1 MHKLFSYDSPLISF
15 LNVVADVIFVNL
27 LYVVCCL
34 PIFTIGAAQ
43 TALYTVA
50 TKWCEKENAGAKEFL
65 AAFGKNFKTSVPLW
79 LTILPIGLFF
89 AFDIYLMLLNEFPVE
104 WLMWVLIAPLGFLFV
119 YGMSHLFM
127 VEARFIC
134 SYKQA
139 LKNSVLLSFGHPFCS
154 LVNVALAAFP
164 LVVFAT
170 NPALFFETGPF
181 WFLCYFS
188 VWGYVSA
195 GIAKRPYAR
204 LIQRMKEAE
213 AEQAAANGEAAAIEA
228 PQEETV

>member
-1 MHKLFSYDSPLISF
+1 MKRLFSYDSPLITF
-15 LNVVADVIFVNL
+15 LNAVADVIFVNL

-34 PIFTIGAAQ
+34 PIFTIGAAH

-50 TKWCEKENAGAKEFL
+50 IKWCEKENAGVKEFL
-65 AAFGKNFKTSVPLW
+65 TAFGKNFKTSVPLW
-79 LTILPIGLFF
+79 LTILPITLFF
-89 AFDIYLMLLNEFPVE
+89 AFDIYLMILNEFPAE
-104 WLMWVLIAPLGFLFV
+104 WVLWVLLAPLAFLFV

-134 SYKQA
+134 SYRQA

-154 LVNVALAAFP
+154 LVNVALTAFP
-164 LVVFAT
+164 LVVFGT
-170 NPALFFETGPF
+170 NPLLFFETGPF

-188 VWGYVSA
+188 LWGYVSA
-195 GIAKRPYAR
+195 GIAKRPYER

-213 AEQAAANGEAAAIEA
+213 AEQAAEAAETAAIQP
-228 PQEETV
+228 PQEENV